1 MQKTLNIIKEAVSWL
16 IFIAIFCLFIFTS
29 YHTFTG
35 AKTGEGFFLFG
46 YRPVLVLSGSMEPY
60 MMTNGIVLTKE
71 VESLE
76 DINVD
81 DVITFHVNHNNKA
94 IRITHRII
102 DIDGETI
109 YTKGDNNNVDDGI
122 PLSIDHV
129 EAKVTHVFNQTA
141 WLVAKWQSGLSGKV
155 MLLSFAFSIVMFYFL
170 IKLCINSFMN
180 KEREDTVHEVIGEI
194 VAFEQNPSIP
204 HKSISESIP
213 NETSKKNTAK

>member
-1 MQKTLNIIKEAVSWL
+1 MHKTLNIIKEAISWL
-16 IFIAIFCLFIFTS
+16 IFIAVFCLFIFTS

-71 VESLE
+71 VDSLD

-94 IRITHRII
+94 IRITHRVI

-129 EAKVTHVFNQTA
+129 EAKVTHVFNQPA
-141 WLVAKWQSGLSGKV
+141 WLVAKWQSGLTGKV
-155 MLLSFAFSIVMFYFL
+155 MLLSFALSVVMFYFL
-170 IKLCINSFMN
+170 LKLCINSFMN
-180 KEREDTVHEVIGEI
+180 KETEEIEQEVIGEI
-194 VAFEQNPSIP
+194 VDFEKKPNLL
-204 HKSISESIP
+204 HNNISDSMP
-213 NETSKKNTAK
+213 NETSKINKAK